1 MTQKAC
7 PVNGTV
13 ARILLRSL
21 HFSTSGGRQLS
32 CVLPKRG
39 RWHAIRSTLFSPSL
53 TLLTEDYIIIIIVSK
68 VFPNQYHMSIYVHVC
83 PCQREIDA
91 IRSTLLSPSLT
102 LLTEDYII
110 IIVSKVLP
118 NQFICTVCPLHNS
131 LIYSLNAQGHTQ
143 FSKVQPITNELS
155 RTCWRPK
162 IVYQQYVCAYIPLP
176 QSSK

>member
-1 MTQKAC
+1 MKINTCFLLVK
-7 PVNGTV
+7 NTTKFLITG
-13 ARILLRSL
+13 ILLYKVAAAFILKSL
-21 HFSTSGGRQLS
+21 KFSSSGGRQLS
-32 CVLPKRG
+32 CQREVD
-39 RWHAIRSTLFSPSL
+39 AIRSTLLLPSL
-53 TLLTEDYIIIIIVSK
+53 TLLTEDYI
-68 VFPNQYHMSIYVHVC
+68 
-83 PCQREIDA
+83 
-91 IRSTLLSPSLT
+91 
-102 LLTEDYII
+102 II